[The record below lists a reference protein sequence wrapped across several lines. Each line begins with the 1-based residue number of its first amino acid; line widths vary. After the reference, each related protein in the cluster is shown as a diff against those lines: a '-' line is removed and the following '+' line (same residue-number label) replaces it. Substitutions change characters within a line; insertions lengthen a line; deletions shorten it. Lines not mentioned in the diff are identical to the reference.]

1 VTTIVRAG
9 STDAVWIADLI
20 GTEFQHLEVT
30 AWLVPD
36 TNERARIMPRNF
48 EIYVEHA
55 LTYGEVDVT
64 DDRTAAAVW
73 LPRTSPLPP
82 IPRYEQRLTQVCGD
96 LVDRFHE
103 LDKLFEQH
111 HPEPPHHHLAFL
123 AVRKDRQGQGVGS
136 ALLAHHHA
144 ELDRDGIAAFLEA
157 SSTGSR
163 DLYTRHGYQPVGS
176 TYAAPNG
183 ALFWPMWRDPAT
195 VPLNP

>member
-20 GTEFQHLEVT
+20 GAEFQHLEVT

-36 TNERARIMPRNF
+36 KNERARILPRNF

-55 LTYGEVDVT
+55 LTHGEVDVT

-73 LPRTSPLPP
+73 LPRTAPLPP
-82 IPRYEQRLTQVCGD
+82 VPGYDQRLAQVCGEF
-96 LVDRFHE
+96 VDRFHH

-123 AVRKDRQGQGVGS
+123 AVRKDRQGEGVGS

-144 ELDRDGIAAFLEA
+144 MLDRDGIAAFLEA

-163 DLYTRHGYQPVGS
+163 DLYLRHGFEVTEEFRLGRGS
-176 TYAAPNG
+176 PP
-183 ALFWPMWRDPAT
+183 LWRMWRDAAPTAPA
-195 VPLNP
+195 